1 MSFSLLLLQP
11 KQSELQ
17 IQRHYSLLN
26 SIYQRKHDLTLIA
39 SYPSA
44 RRPIPHL

>member
-26 SIYQRKHDLTLIA
+26 SIYQRKHDLTLIT
-39 SYPSA
+39 SYPFS